1 MNYHSHNQ
9 SMLSHSC
16 GDGTP
21 VLPVRLL
28 ESSRRGCRR
37 WQTAPHGL
45 WRAPRRL
52 GTQGR
57 RGRLHVGQSA
67 AKGQIRFHHQPC
79 PAELNKLFRVR
90 QQSGLHYSP
99 HQR

>member
-28 ESSRRGCRR
+28 EYSRRGC
-37 WQTAPHGL
+37 
-45 WRAPRRL
+45 RRL